1 MWMIVGVV
9 AGGYVL
15 ICLLAFLFQDRL
27 VFIPGRTL
35 GATPSV
41 LGLVYEDVRFPAS
54 DGVELHGWFVPAGAD
69 GPGGGAPVV
78 LVCHGNAGTIADRLD
93 TIAILHDLGA
103 SVFIFD
109 YRGYGES
116 AGSPSEEGTYRDARA
131 AWDHLVEARDVAPAH
146 IVILGRSLG
155 GAVAVELCTHVT
167 PAGLILESTFTTMGD
182 LGARVYPLLPVKL
195 LSRSRYDSRA
205 RIAGIRVPKLFLHS
219 PHDDVVP
226 HDLGRA
232 LFDAAPE
239 PKEWVEMAGA
249 HNDGFLV
256 TGTRY
261 REAIGGFI
269 RSVTGDRMGLPPR
282 GGVRAPPGARSS
294 SPSPRSS
301 PCSSPPPG
309 PRWTRR

>member
-1 MWMIVGVV
+1 MRPMWMSVGVV

-41 LGLVYEDVRFPAS
+41 LGLAYEDARFVAS
-54 DGVELHGWFVPAGAD
+54 AGVDLHGWFVPAGDPGDAVDGDAGAKPPGDATTD
-69 GPGGGAPVV
+69 GPGDRPGDGAPVV

-103 SVFIFD
+103 NVFIFD

-116 AGSPSEEGTYRDARA
+116 DGRPSEAGTYRDARA
-131 AWDHLVEARDVAPAH
+131 AWDHLVETRGIDADQV
-146 IVILGRSLG
+146 VLLGRSLG
-155 GAVAVELCTHVT
+155 GAVAVELATRVT

-195 LSRSRYDSRA
+195 LSRIRYDSRA
-205 RIAGIRVPKLFLHS
+205 RIADVDVPKLFLHS
-219 PHDDVVP
+219 PDDDVVP
-226 HDLGRA
+226 VELGRR
-232 LFDAAPE
+232 LFEAAAE
-239 PKEWVEMAGA
+239 PKTWVDLRGG

-269 RSVTGDRMGLPPR
+269 RSVTGGR
-282 GGVRAPPGARSS
+282 
-294 SPSPRSS
+294 
-301 PCSSPPPG
+301 
-309 PRWTRR
+309 

>member
-1 MWMIVGVV
+1 MRAIMVILGIV
-9 AGGYVL
+9 AGGYAL
-15 ICLLAFLFQDRL
+15 ICLLTFLFQSRL

-41 LGLVYEDVRFPAS
+41 LDLEYEDVRFPAS
-54 DGVELHGWFVPAGAD
+54 DGVELHGWFVPAGD
-69 GPGGGAPVV
+69 GGPGDDAPVV

-93 TIAILHDLGA
+93 TIALLHDLGA

-131 AWDHLVEARDVAPAH
+131 AWDHLVAARDVAPAR
-146 IVILGRSLG
+146 IVIHGRSLG
-155 GAVAVELCTHVT
+155 GAVAVELATQVA
-167 PAGLILESTFTTMGD
+167 PAGVILESTFTTMGD

-195 LSRSRYDSRA
+195 LSRIRYDSRA
-205 RIAGIRVPKLFLHS
+205 RIAAVGAPKLFLHS

-239 PKEWVEMAGA
+239 PKEWVQMEGA

-269 RSVTGDRMGLPPR
+269 RRVTGDR
-282 GGVRAPPGARSS
+282 
-294 SPSPRSS
+294 
-301 PCSSPPPG
+301 
-309 PRWTRR
+309 